1 MKITFKSARLQKL
14 CNSVQLATRQWA
26 RDAPKVLQR
35 LTELAAAENLFD
47 IGTLPPARCH
57 QLKGSRKGQ
66 FAISAG
72 PKLRVAFKPDHD
84 PVPQLEDGGIDR
96 KRVSKIK
103 IIEIED
109 YHGE

>member
-1 MKITFKSARLQKL
+1 MEIAFKGPRLQKL
-14 CNSVQLATRQWA
+14 CNSEQLATRQWA
-26 RDAPKVLQR
+26 RDAAKVLQR
-35 LTELAAAENLFD
+35 LTELAAAVTLFD
-47 IGTLPPARCH
+47 MGTLPPARCH

-66 FAISAG
+66 FAVSAG
-72 PKLRVAFKPDHD
+72 PRLRVVFKPDHE

-96 KRVSKIK
+96 KRVTKIK